1 MVGFRQRPL
10 ARAKCVSK
18 DEKKEMNGRKG
29 RKGLGRREDRK
40 SEKVTKSQK
49 AINQR
54 RSIQA
59 PTMIGADKKQR
70 KMKINAKQSPAAEI
84 SALKLLR
91 DAILQPLHLYE
102 VVQQTHRQLEI
113 GALGRWSTEGWAVG
127 TRGGIKGARLR

>member
-18 DEKKEMNGRKG
+18 DEKKETNGRKG

-59 PTMIGADKKQR
+59 HHDRSGKKKKKQR
-70 KMKINAKQSPAAEI
+70 KMKIKAKQSPAAEI
-84 SALKLLR
+84 SALKL
-91 DAILQPLHLYE
+91 QQHL
-102 VVQQTHRQLEI
+102 
-113 GALGRWSTEGWAVG
+113 
-127 TRGGIKGARLR
+127 